1 MDDKYYLE
9 RCVDLA
15 KSIKDKGLDI
25 LVASIIVYEDRIIS
39 KGFKIFSNGKI
50 VHAEVDAIKKSE
62 EICDGATLYTTLE
75 PCIYIPHIEEKGLI
89 IKRRRIDHKRVH
101 STKYSSCTDYIINSG
116 IIKLVVGIVDPN
128 PWINGES
135 LRILSNRGIEV
146 KVIDDFR
153 EEIISL
159 NPNYFNRRILP
170 KDGS

>member
-39 KGFKIFSNGKI
+39 KGFKRFSNGKI

-62 EICDGATLYTTLE
+62 EMCEGAVLYTTLE
-75 PCIYIPHIEEKGLI
+75 PCIYIPHLEERGLI
-89 IKRRRIDHKRVH
+89 KRKGIDHKIVH
-101 STKYSSCTDYIINSG
+101 SIKYSSCTDYIINSG